1 MLNMSASWIWAVLA
15 SAVSVSLAMPNEL
28 QLAGSPWLALI
39 AWVPLFW
46 ALQQTKRNR
55 EASLLTALFIFIATL
70 IQCYW
75 LAFFKDYAVW
85 TLLGPA
91 IVEAAFGALLG
102 PFLRRFL
109 QEKTVWRP
117 FAVGAVWA
125 VYEYLRSNGFLGFPW
140 GLAPYP
146 FHGWL
151 WLIQITD
158 LTGLAFIAFL
168 VIALNVWLSDLADS
182 LSRHKTPDWT
192 PGWVIMALTAVTAL
206 YGVVKLTTPP
216 QPTLGYARLALV
228 QQSSDPWASNG
239 PWPSKADR
247 DSLREAVKLSLE
259 GMKKDHINLVVW
271 SETSIRGPLQFS
283 RPFYEYH
290 PAGQTLMS
298 VIRSHDAYWLFGNPY
313 AQSPDADDPGWVNAT
328 VFMNPASRIVDYYG
342 KIQQVPFAEHIPF
355 WNVPFVQKFFKSVVG
370 LEGSWSLGRKLTVFH
385 LPLPSSQGKAS
396 ELNFSTP
403 ICFEDAFPW
412 LTRLMVQ
419 KGAQVLVNLTNDSW
433 SKMASSEVQHE
444 VAARFRTVE
453 DRVYLILSTN
463 SGVTEMVDPWG
474 RTVAGP
480 LPLFRPGVLDVKV
493 PITARHG
500 ETFYVQFGD
509 WLVLLFSLLLLGRLL
524 KPTSYSWISRKRR
537 SF

>member
-1 MLNMSASWIWAVLA
+1 MSPTWIWAVLA

-28 QLAGSPWLALI
+28 QLSGSPLVALV

-46 ALQQTKRNR
+46 ALKQTKRNS
-55 EASLLTALFIFIATL
+55 EASLLTGLFVFVTTL

-75 LAFFKDYAVW
+75 LAFFKDYAFW
-85 TLLGPA
+85 TLMGPA
-91 IVEAAFGALLG
+91 LVEAAFGALLG

-117 FAVGAVWA
+117 FAVGALWA

-151 WLIQITD
+151 WLIQISD
-158 LTGLAFIAFL
+158 ITGLAFLAFL

-182 LSRHKTPDWT
+182 LSHHEKPELT
-192 PGWVIMALTAVTAL
+192 PGWVLASLTAVTAL
-206 YGVVKLTTPP
+206 YGAVKLMTPAP
-216 QPTLGYARLALV
+216 APIAYARLALV

-239 PWPSKADR
+239 PWPSSGDR

-259 GMKKDHINLVVW
+259 GLRQSRVNMVVW

-290 PAGQTLMS
+290 PAGHTLMS

-313 AQSPDADDPGWVNAT
+313 AQSPNDEDPGWVNAT
-328 VFMNPASRIVDYYG
+328 VLMSPAARIVDYYG

-355 WNVPFVQKFFKSVVG
+355 WHIPFVRNFFKSVIG
-370 LEGSWSLGRKLTVFH
+370 LEGSWSLGRKVTVFH
-385 LPLPSSQGKAS
+385 LPLPRVGHQTKAT
-396 ELNFSTP
+396 ELAFSTP

-419 KGAQVLVNLTNDSW
+419 KGAQVLVNLTDDSW

-453 DRVYLILSTN
+453 DRVYLVRSTN
-463 SGVTEMVDPWG
+463 SGVTEMIDPWG
-474 RTVAGP
+474 RTVKGP
-480 LPLFRPGVLDVKV
+480 LPLFRPGVLLVKV
-493 PITARHG
+493 PVTERTG
-500 ETFYVQFGD
+500 ETFYVRFGD
-509 WLVLLFSLLLLGRLL
+509 WLVGLFSLFLLARLLGTTL
-524 KPTSYSWISRKRR
+524 YSWILRRRR
-537 SF
+537 SS